1 MALFKAYVADIMV
14 HELDDQGMGDFVMFK
29 DGYTIG
35 IYETPQEAKRRICD
49 FFDGVEFEGECAQAS
64 LIEDKDANPC
74 ENGAFIADY
83 TIYVQR
89 IENINLQDLP

>member
-1 MALFKAYVADIMV
+1 
-14 HELDDQGMGDFVMFK
+14 
-29 DGYTIG
+29 
-35 IYETPQEAKRRICD
+35 
-49 FFDGVEFEGECAQAS
+49 